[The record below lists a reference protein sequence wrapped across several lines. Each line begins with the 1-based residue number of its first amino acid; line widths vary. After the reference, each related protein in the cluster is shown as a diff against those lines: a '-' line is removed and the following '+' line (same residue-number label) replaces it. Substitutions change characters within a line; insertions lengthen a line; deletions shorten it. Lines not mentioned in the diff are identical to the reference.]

1 MAHSIEM
8 RLQAVYAMVDESM
21 MRQVFYNLATNAI
34 KAMPMEDLTISVEPR
49 NGPWFDEDTGIGMT
63 TPR

>member
-1 MAHSIEM
+1 
-8 RLQAVYAMVDESM
+8 MVDESM